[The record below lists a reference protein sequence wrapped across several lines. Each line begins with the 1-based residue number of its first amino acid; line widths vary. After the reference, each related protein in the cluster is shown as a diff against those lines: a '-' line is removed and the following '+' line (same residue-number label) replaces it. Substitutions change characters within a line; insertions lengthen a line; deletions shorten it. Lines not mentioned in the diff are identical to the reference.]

1 MFEGRDFSSKLQ
13 LQNITKSTN
22 IELQKII
29 TYKKTCQA
37 ILFEKVLVA
46 HAFISLGFY
55 GNYACV
61 LESRKMASPPKFQM
75 SGITWPPHRIFEK
88 KKFLFQSTH
97 LWLVWTK
104 KSGWLT
110 NFNIDITNCLI
121 CVLGR
126 RGILTIYNYM
136 VCGWVKKRWGK
147 AYTLALIL
155 TGDRINS

>member
-1 MFEGRDFSSKLQ
+1 VFEGRDFSSKLQ

-61 LESRKMASPPKFQM
+61 LESRKMASPPKFQI
-75 SGITWPPHRIFEK
+75 SGIT
-88 KKFLFQSTH
+88 
-97 LWLVWTK
+97 
-104 KSGWLT
+104 
-110 NFNIDITNCLI
+110 
-121 CVLGR
+121 
-126 RGILTIYNYM
+126 
-136 VCGWVKKRWGK
+136 
-147 AYTLALIL
+147 
-155 TGDRINS
+155 